1 MMFEAKDHPVMQKES
16 VKLHS
21 LVVLWFQT
29 LFILTKKKK
38 RLWHDFVLKNK
49 VLYINKVII
58 IIIIIKYY
66 ASM

>member
-1 MMFEAKDHPVMQKES
+1 MMFETNEHPVMQKES

-21 LVVLWFQT
+21 LVVWWFQT
-29 LFILTKKKK
+29 LFILTKK
-38 RLWHDFVLKNK
+38 RLWHDFVLTNK

-66 ASM
+66 AIM